1 MSAIIVEGLGK
12 RYLLS
17 HRGRMVEGYL
27 RDAITS
33 AARSVGR
40 ALSLRRKGSGDERD
54 EEFWALSD
62 VSFRI
67 EEGERV
73 GIIGR
78 NGAGKSTLLKILSRI
93 TRPTTGE
100 VRIRGRVA
108 SLLEV
113 GTGFHQELTGREN
126 IFLNGAILGM
136 TKAEIHRKFDAIVD
150 FSGVERF
157 LDTPVKRYSSGMY
170 VRLAFAVAA
179 HLESDI
185 LLVDEVL
192 AVGDAE
198 FQKKCLVKMEESGKE
213 GRTVLFVSHNMNAV
227 ERLCTKCLLLEKG
240 QMAMYETDV
249 REVIKE
255 YLFGGKEGGATSS
268 WVNHGEE
275 YRNPWFIPR
284 TFSLTDAEGLPLA
297 MPVRNDAGMWVE
309 IQGEV
314 HRPDPALTL
323 GYAVYSEEG
332 TLLYWSY
339 QTDGPEP
346 EWPTLS
352 EGAWTLRGRI
362 PERLLNEGAYRI
374 EMIGS
379 LHFREWLFQPGV
391 HAPSVTLVVKG
402 GLSDSP
408 YWMERRPG
416 LFAPLIE
423 WMASP
428 TGSA

>member
-1 MSAIIVEGLGK
+1 MSAIVAEGLGK

-17 HRGRMVEGYL
+17 HRGRMADGYL
-27 RDAITS
+27 RDAISS
-33 AARSVGR
+33 AARAIGHV
-40 ALSLRRKGSGDERD
+40 LSLRTKGSGDERD

-100 VRIRGRVA
+100 VRIRGHAA

-198 FQKKCLVKMEESGKE
+198 FQKKCLLKMEESGKE

-249 REVIKE
+249 RKVIKE
-255 YLFGGKEGGATSS
+255 YLFGGEEGGAASS
-268 WVNHGEE
+268 WVNPGEE
-275 YRNPWFIPR
+275 YRNPWFTPLGFTI
-284 TFSLTDAEGLPLA
+284 TDALGAPLPI
-297 MPVRNDAGMWVE
+297 PVRNDADMWVE
-309 IQGEV
+309 IRGEV
-314 HRPDPALTL
+314 HQVDPALNL

-332 TLLYWSY
+332 SLLYWSLD
-339 QTDGPEP
+339 TDRPET
-346 EWPTLS
+346 EWPKLT
-352 EGAWTLRGRI
+352 EGLWTFRGRI
-362 PERLLNEGAYRI
+362 PARLLNEGAHRV
-374 EMIGS
+374 ELMGS
-379 LHFREWLFQPGV
+379 LHFRQWLFEPGV
-391 HAPSVTLVVKG
+391 RAPAVTLVVKG

-408 YWMERRPG
+408 YWIARRPG
-416 LFAPLIE
+416 LVAPVID
-423 WMASP
+423 W
-428 TGSA
+428 SARREERA